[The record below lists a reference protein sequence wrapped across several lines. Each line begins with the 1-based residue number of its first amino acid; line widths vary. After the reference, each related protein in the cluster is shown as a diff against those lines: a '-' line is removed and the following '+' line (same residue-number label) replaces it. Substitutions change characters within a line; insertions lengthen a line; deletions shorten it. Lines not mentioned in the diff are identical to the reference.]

1 MPSAITVKELIA
13 FINEW
18 FPDENELVYSVG
30 IVSKETFVESAV
42 NSHDELPE
50 DWVMPDDLFK
60 SICNAIDG
68 LDYAHEKL
76 WEAVSEVGDD
86 FVREY
91 LEEQAEA
98 VNDEALWE
106 EEQNEQQL

>member
-1 MPSAITVKELIA
+1 MATTVKELIA
-13 FINEW
+13 KINEW
-18 FPDENELVYSVG
+18 FPDENELVYSIG
-30 IVSKETFVESAV
+30 IVSKETFLESSL
-42 NSHDELPE
+42 NLHEELPD

-98 VNDEALWE
+98 VNDEELWE
-106 EEQNEQQL
+106 EEQHEQ